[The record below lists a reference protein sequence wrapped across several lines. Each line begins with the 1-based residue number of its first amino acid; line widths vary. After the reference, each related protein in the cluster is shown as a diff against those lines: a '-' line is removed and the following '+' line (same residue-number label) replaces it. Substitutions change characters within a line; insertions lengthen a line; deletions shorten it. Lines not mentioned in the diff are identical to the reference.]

1 VAHPASDELIREVLT
16 ATRVIAVVGASPRPE
31 RDSHDV
37 MAFLQA
43 HGYRCIPVNPVARE
57 SEIRGEKVYASLAEV
72 PEPIDLVD
80 VFRRSEDAGAVVD
93 DAIEV
98 GARAVWMQLG
108 VQDDAAAKRA
118 EAAGLAVVMDRCPK
132 IEMPRLGISG
142 PRSRD

>member
-1 VAHPASDELIREVLT
+1 
-16 ATRVIAVVGASPRPE
+16 
-31 RDSHDV
+31 

-142 PRSRD
+142 PQSRD